1 MLLLLSEISWFWYL
15 NGSLNEYSLGCCG
28 RGAFYKC
35 GSSRFVPHFFVTFVF
50 KNIGHYSTKVIRWS
64 HFLPRTI
71 SSLKPSL
78 IRLAPWMAKCYQW
91 TYNLLSYGSQSI
103 ERASSMMYMAS
114 CYLPPSDIL
123 WELFVAPIRYFLWN
137 MTPKIINV
145 LRLLKRFWWIVH
157 LNSKQEAALWS
168 SRSWIVP
175 THPLLMNFHLSN
187 FDIENLHTAPD
198 GRLHSGPIEKQ
209 SSKLSLTHCMVFL
222 L

>member
-1 MLLLLSEISWFWYL
+1 MISLF
-15 NGSLNEYSLGCCG
+15 
-28 RGAFYKC
+28 
-35 GSSRFVPHFFVTFVF
+35 T
-50 KNIGHYSTKVIRWS
+50 KNNIQ
-64 HFLPRTI
+64 LEA
-71 SSLKPSL
+71 SL

-103 ERASSMMYMAS
+103 WKGFFHSYIVISYGSYFWRQ
-114 CYLPPSDIL
+114 SDTFFGIWPRKL
-123 WELFVAPIRYFLWN
+123 LY
-137 MTPKIINV
+137 V
-145 LRLLKRFWWIVH
+145 LRLLKRFWWIAH

-209 SSKLSLTHCMVFL
+209 SSKLSLTHCTVFL